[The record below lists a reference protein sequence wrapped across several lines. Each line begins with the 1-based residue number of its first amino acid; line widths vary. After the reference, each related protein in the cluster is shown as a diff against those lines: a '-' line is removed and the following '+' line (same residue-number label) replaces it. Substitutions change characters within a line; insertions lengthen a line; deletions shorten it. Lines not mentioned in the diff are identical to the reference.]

1 MDKVNDDQAEFR
13 NIRIGLDVIKHIPSW
28 DDIFNAMNEVL
39 EQLKESRIEN
49 DNMWF
54 KNYN

>member
-1 MDKVNDDQAEFR
+1 MNDDQKEFR
-13 NIRIGLDVIKHIPSW
+13 NIRIGSDALKHIPSW
-28 DDIFNAMNEVL
+28 DDIFNAMNDVL

-54 KNYN
+54 KNNNK